1 MTDPNW
7 EEVDIPRG
15 AYFSWGN
22 EPGQEVFGK
31 VLTYK
36 VDGGTDFNGNVCP
49 LLEVELRE
57 PTFHI
62 GKNGKEQLDVGEDVL
77 LNAGQAQLKR
87 GLRAAS
93 PAFGDLIRIVLKGS
107 TSSGAKDFGIHIARG
122 AAIDD
127 EQQLP
132 LDEPPIDD
140 EPPPDPDDQ
149 LAF

>member
-15 AYFSWGN
+15 AYFSWRN

-57 PTFHI
+57 PTFTA
-62 GKNGKEQLDVGEDVL
+62 GKNGEEPLDAGEDVV

-93 PAFGDLIRIVLKGS
+93 PAFGDLIRILLKGS
-107 TSSGAKDFGIHIARG
+107 TSSGAKDFGIRIARG

-127 EQQLP
+127 ESLIYD
-132 LDEPPIDD
+132 DEPLIND
-140 EPPPDPDDQ
+140 EPPPDPDGTPP
-149 LAF
+149 F